1 MLQLKNITKE
11 YVTGSSNV
19 QALKGISICFRKNEF
34 VSILGPSGGGKTTL
48 LNIIGGL
55 DHYTSGDLIIN
66 GKSTKDFKSRDW
78 DTYRNHSIGFVF
90 QSYNLIPHQSV
101 LSNVELALTLSGV
114 GKSERRKRA
123 QEALEAVGLGEHLYK
138 KPNQLSGGQMQRV
151 AIARALVNNPEI
163 LLADEPTGALDTD
176 TSVQVMEIL
185 KKVAEDRLVIM
196 VTHNPELAEQYSTR
210 IVRLRDGE
218 IRDDTNPFDGTEE
231 NADHSVTKKTS
242 MSFRTALSL
251 SLNNLM
257 TKRARTLLTAFA
269 GSIGIIGIALI
280 LSISAG
286 VNNYINDIQKDTM
299 SSYPITIESQSVDLE
314 SIMQTGSEHG
324 NREIEHELDAVYS
337 NGIGVEMVNSMTSSV
352 QENNLTDFKRYLDDP
367 TSEIHPYIG
376 ENGIIYSYDIKFD
389 IYTHDPDGV
398 LVNTDGSTINPEQ
411 AQMMESQMAMMPGMI
426 SLQNCEEIMPG
437 KDGDLISQVIEDNY
451 DLVYGKWPAS
461 YDEVVLVL
469 DQKNEISTPALYELG
484 ILPSAEYKKMM
495 DQINRGEEVENE
507 QHRWTYEELCA
518 QKFYMISEC
527 DYYQKQENGT
537 YQDVSADPQKLVALV
552 ENGVELKV
560 SGIVRLN
567 KEADTMFLT
576 QPIGY
581 TKALTDYLIE
591 YANNSEVVKAQ
602 KAEPEKNILTGLGF
616 APEDDAQRAEDAREY
631 ISNLDVSGK
640 AAMLK
645 EMMAAMSSAGSANSQ
660 MTSRMENMTEK
671 QQAQMLDQYM
681 AMADQETLLMIYDTY
696 LTYGTYEDNMSKF
709 GAVNLD
715 APSGISLYADS
726 FENKDAISDCIE
738 QYNETASEENQILYT
753 DYVGLLMSSITTIIN
768 AISYVL
774 IAFVAVSLVV
784 SSIMIGIITY
794 ISVLERTKEIGIL
807 RAIGASKKDISHV
820 FNAETFLVGLCAGL
834 IGVGISALA
843 CIPINSLIESLVGEV
858 TVRAVLPAG
867 SAVILVF
874 ISIALTLI
882 AGLFPAR
889 VAAKKD
895 PVTALRTE

>member
-1 MLQLKNITKE
+1 MLQLKSITKE
-11 YVTGSSNV
+11 YATGGSNV
-19 QALKGISICFRKNEF
+19 KALKGISICFRKNEF

-78 DTYRNHSIGFVF
+78 DTYRNHSVGFVF

-123 QEALEAVGLGEHLYK
+123 KEALEAVGLGDQIHK

-185 KKVAEDRLVIM
+185 KQVAKDRLVVM

-218 IRDDTNPFDGTEE
+218 IKDDSNPFDGTEE
-231 NADHSVTKKTS
+231 KGEHFTAKKTS
-242 MSFRTALSL
+242 MSFMTALSL

-314 SIMQTGSEHG
+314 SIMQAGAQHG
-324 NREIEHELDAVYS
+324 NRELNHELDAVYS
-337 NGIGVEMVNSMTSSV
+337 NGIGVEMVNSMTSSI
-352 QENNLTDFKRYLDDP
+352 QENNLTDFKKYLDDP
-367 TSEIHPYIG
+367 TSEIHSYIG
-376 ENGIIYSYDIKFD
+376 ENGILYSYDTKFD
-389 IYTHDPDGV
+389 IYTYDPDGV

-411 AQMMESQMAMMPGMI
+411 AQMMEAQMTMMPGMM
-426 SLQNCEEIMPG
+426 SLKNSEEIMPG
-437 KDGDLISQVIEDNY
+437 KDGNLISQVIKDNY
-451 DLVYGKWPAS
+451 DLVYGTWPEN
-461 YDEVVLVL
+461 YDEIVLVL
-469 DQKNEISTPALYELG
+469 DQKNEIATPTLYELG

-507 QHRWTYEELCA
+507 QYKWSYEEFCTK
-518 QKFYMISEC
+518 KFYLIPAC
-527 DYYQKQENGT
+527 DYYEKQENGIFKDLST
-537 YQDVSADPQKLVALV
+537 DSNKIETLL
-552 ENGVELKV
+552 NHGMELKV
-560 SGIVRLN
+560 SGVVRLN
-567 KEADTMFLT
+567 EDADTMFLT
-576 QPIGY
+576 EPIGY

-616 APEDDAQRAEDAREY
+616 APEDDKQKAQEVKEY
-631 ISNLDVSGK
+631 VANLDVSGK

-645 EMMAAMSSAGSANSQ
+645 EMISAMPSSDSASSQ

-681 AMADQETLLMIYDTY
+681 MMAEEETLLMIYDMY
-696 LTYGTYEDNMSKF
+696 LTYGTYEENMSQF
-709 GAVNLD
+709 GAINLD

-726 FENKDAISDCIE
+726 FENKDHISNCIE
-738 QYNETASEENQILYT
+738 RYNETASEQNQILYT

-858 TVRAVLPAG
+858 TIRAVLPVG
-867 SAVILVF
+867 SAVILVL
-874 ISIALTLI
+874 ISVALTLI
-882 AGLFPAR
+882 AGLFPSR

>member
-1 MLQLKNITKE
+1 MLQLKSITKE
-11 YVTGSSNV
+11 YATGGSNV
-19 QALKGISICFRKNEF
+19 KALKGISICFRKNEF

-78 DTYRNHSIGFVF
+78 DMYRNHSVGFVF

-123 QEALEAVGLGEHLYK
+123 KEALEAVGLGDQIHK

-185 KKVAEDRLVIM
+185 KQVAKDRLVVM

-218 IRDDTNPFDGTEE
+218 IKDDSNPFDGTEE
-231 NADHSVTKKTS
+231 NEEHFTAKKTS
-242 MSFRTALSL
+242 MSFMTALSL

-269 GSIGIIGIALI
+269 GSIGIIGISLI

-314 SIMQTGSEHG
+314 SIMQAGAEHG
-324 NREIEHELDAVYS
+324 NRELNHELDAVYS
-337 NGIGVEMVNSMTSSV
+337 NGIGVEMVNSMTSSI
-352 QENNLTDFKRYLDDP
+352 QENNLTDFKKYLDDP
-367 TSEIHPYIG
+367 TSEIHSYIG
-376 ENGIIYSYDIKFD
+376 ENGILYSYDTKFD
-389 IYTHDPDGV
+389 IYTYDPDGV

-411 AQMMESQMAMMPGMI
+411 ARMMESQMAMMPNMM
-426 SLQNCEEIMPG
+426 SLKNSEEIMAG
-437 KDGDLISQVIEDNY
+437 KDGNLISQVIKDNY
-451 DLVYGKWPAS
+451 DLVYGTWPES
-461 YDEVVLVL
+461 YNEVVLVL
-469 DQKNEISTPALYELG
+469 DQKNEIATPTLYELG

-507 QHRWTYEELCA
+507 QHKWSYEELCTK
-518 QKFYMISEC
+518 KFYLIPEC
-527 DYYQKQENGT
+527 DYYEKQENGIFKDLST
-537 YQDVSADPQKLVALV
+537 DSNKIETLL
-552 ENGVELKV
+552 NRGVELNV
-560 SGIVRLN
+560 SGVVRLN
-567 KEADTMFLT
+567 EEADTMFLT
-576 QPIGY
+576 EPIGY

-616 APEDDAQRAEDAREY
+616 APEDDKQKAQEVKEY
-631 ISNLDVSGK
+631 VANLDVSEK
-640 AAMLK
+640 AAMLR
-645 EMMAAMSSAGSANSQ
+645 EMISAMPSSDSASSQ
-660 MTSRMENMTEK
+660 MTARMENMTEK

-681 AMADQETLLMIYDTY
+681 MMAEEETLLMIYDMY
-696 LTYGTYEDNMSKF
+696 LTYGTYEENMSRF
-709 GAVNLD
+709 GAINLD

-726 FENKDAISDCIE
+726 FENKDHISNCIE
-738 QYNETASEENQILYT
+738 RYNETASEQNQILYT

-867 SAVILVF
+867 SAVILVL
-874 ISIALTLI
+874 ISVALTLI
-882 AGLFPAR
+882 AGLFPSR

>member
-1 MLQLKNITKE
+1 MLQLKSITKE
-11 YVTGSSNV
+11 YATGGSNV
-19 QALKGISICFRKNEF
+19 KALKGISICFRKNEF

-78 DTYRNHSIGFVF
+78 DTYRNHSVGFVF

-123 QEALEAVGLGEHLYK
+123 KEALEAVGLGDQIHK

-185 KKVAEDRLVIM
+185 KQVAKDRLVVM

-218 IRDDTNPFDGTEE
+218 IKDDSNPFDGTEE
-231 NADHSVTKKTS
+231 KGEDFTAKKTS
-242 MSFRTALSL
+242 MSFMTALSL

-314 SIMQTGSEHG
+314 SIMQAGAQHG
-324 NREIEHELDAVYS
+324 NRELNHELDAVYS
-337 NGIGVEMVNSMTSSV
+337 NGIGVEMVNSMTSSI
-352 QENNLTDFKRYLDDP
+352 QENNLTDFKKYLDDP
-367 TSEIHPYIG
+367 TSEIHSYIG
-376 ENGIIYSYDIKFD
+376 ENGILYSYDTKFD
-389 IYTHDPDGV
+389 IYTYDPDGV

-411 AQMMESQMAMMPGMI
+411 AQMMEAQMTMMPGMM
-426 SLQNCEEIMPG
+426 SLKNSEEIMPG
-437 KDGDLISQVIEDNY
+437 KDGNLISQVIKDNY
-451 DLVYGKWPAS
+451 DLVYGTWPEN
-461 YDEVVLVL
+461 YDEIVLVL
-469 DQKNEISTPALYELG
+469 DQKNEIATPTLYELG

-507 QHRWTYEELCA
+507 QYKWSYEEFCTK
-518 QKFYMISEC
+518 KFYLIPAC
-527 DYYQKQENGT
+527 DYYEKQENGIFKDLST
-537 YQDVSADPQKLVALV
+537 DSNKIETLL
-552 ENGVELKV
+552 NHGMELKV
-560 SGIVRLN
+560 SGVVRLN
-567 KEADTMFLT
+567 EDADTMFLT
-576 QPIGY
+576 EPIGY

-616 APEDDAQRAEDAREY
+616 APEDDKQKAQEVKEY
-631 ISNLDVSGK
+631 VANLDVSGK

-645 EMMAAMSSAGSANSQ
+645 EMISAMPSSDSASSQ

-681 AMADQETLLMIYDTY
+681 MMAEEETLLMIYDMY
-696 LTYGTYEDNMSKF
+696 LTYGTYEENMSQF
-709 GAVNLD
+709 GAINLD

-726 FENKDAISDCIE
+726 FENKDHISNCIE
-738 QYNETASEENQILYT
+738 RYNETASEQNQILYT

-858 TVRAVLPAG
+858 TIRAVLPVG
-867 SAVILVF
+867 SAVILVL
-874 ISIALTLI
+874 ISVALTLI
-882 AGLFPAR
+882 AGLFPSR